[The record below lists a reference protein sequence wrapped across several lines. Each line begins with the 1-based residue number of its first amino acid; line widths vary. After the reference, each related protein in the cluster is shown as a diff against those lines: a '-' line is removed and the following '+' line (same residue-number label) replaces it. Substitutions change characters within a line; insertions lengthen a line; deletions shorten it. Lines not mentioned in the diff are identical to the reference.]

1 MKTSNPYG
9 PGMTI
14 KTTPET
20 VTSQTAKAGG
30 KAKARYPSGTATNSQ
45 KSSSAGSG
53 GKRAYT
59 PGSSP
64 TGS

>member
-9 PGMTI
+9 PGMPV
-14 KTTPET
+14 KTPPET
-20 VTSQTAKAGG
+20 ITSQTSKADG
-30 KAKARYPSGTATNSQ
+30 KAKARYPSGTFSKGQ

-59 PGSSP
+59 PGGP
-64 TGS
+64 AGS